1 MSHAYKGIALFTPGG
16 DVVYGLDVDKG
27 KRWHLDLCQ
36 ALQELLGLSASPHF
50 LVPGYTATVDQWVDP
65 ETQQK
70 QTSCEVYPLVKRYQS
85 FLSAIFAVEEGE
97 WMVLPWQ
104 EDYGDPSMIETYQ
117 DQFPELWQNHNL
129 VVNYNG
135 LTEETNAANASSRGY
150 ILRLFVSGHS
160 QATTEALTTLHQL
173 LEQKLSDSYTLKV
186 VDIMKHPEQAELNQ
200 VSATPTLVRLSPE
213 PVRRI
218 VGEWEN
224 WDRILKL
231 IATP

>member
-1 MSHAYKGIALFTPGG
+1 
-16 DVVYGLDVDKG
+16 
-27 KRWHLDLCQ
+27 
-36 ALQELLGLSASPHF
+36 
-50 LVPGYTATVDQWVDP
+50 
-65 ETQQK
+65 
-70 QTSCEVYPLVKRYQS
+70 
-85 FLSAIFAVEEGE
+85 
-97 WMVLPWQ
+97 MVLPWQ

-135 LTEETNAANASSRGY
+135 LTEETNGTNYSSQGY

-160 QATTEALTTLHQL
+160 PTTTEALTTLHCL

-200 VSATPTLVRLSPE
+200 ISATPTLVRLSPK

-224 WDRILKL
+224 WDRILQL